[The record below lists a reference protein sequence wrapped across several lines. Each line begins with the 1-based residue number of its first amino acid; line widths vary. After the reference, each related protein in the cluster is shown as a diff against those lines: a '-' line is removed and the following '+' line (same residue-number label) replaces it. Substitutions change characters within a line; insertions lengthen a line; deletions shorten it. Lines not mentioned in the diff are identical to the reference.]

1 MVQSL
6 GVSEHILIKLNISS
20 SFGNLKEVNPRWP
33 LTDLDKERLN
43 FAASVNLYGTLVFFF
58 REFTGPLFTW
68 RTLYKY
74 ILKCIQSKSVF
85 TNGMKT
91 I

>member
-6 GVSEHILIKLNISS
+6 GASEHILIKLNISS

-43 FAASVNLYGTLVFFF
+43 FAASVNLYGTLVHM
-58 REFTGPLFTW
+58 ENTVQIDSEMH
-68 RTLYKY
+68 KV
-74 ILKCIQSKSVF
+74 KSVF

>member
-43 FAASVNLYGTLVFFF
+43 FAASVNLYGTLVHM
-58 REFTGPLFTW
+58 ENTVQIYSEMHTVKISIYQWHENYLVSDG
-68 RTLYKY
+68 K
-74 ILKCIQSKSVF
+74 V
-85 TNGMKT
+85 
-91 I
+91 

>member
-43 FAASVNLYGTLVFFF
+43 FAASVSLYGTLVHM
-58 REFTGPLFTW
+58 ENTVQIDSEMHSQISIYQWHENYLVSDG
-68 RTLYKY
+68 K
-74 ILKCIQSKSVF
+74 V
-85 TNGMKT
+85 
-91 I
+91 